1 MRKDSFSQEALYDA
15 YSLAAKRSETDFEE
29 FAEDSRLFDLPD
41 SSSRSKR
48 EKLFERR
55 SLLSQLKANKTLD
68 KQRKIQEKIARM
80 QELQMKNSKRDRS

>member
-15 YSLAAKRSETDFEE
+15 YSLAAQRSETDFEE
-29 FAEDSRLFDLPD
+29 FAEDS
-41 SSSRSKR
+41 
-48 EKLFERR
+48 KLFEKR
-55 SLLSQLKANKTLD
+55 SLLSQRKTNKTLD